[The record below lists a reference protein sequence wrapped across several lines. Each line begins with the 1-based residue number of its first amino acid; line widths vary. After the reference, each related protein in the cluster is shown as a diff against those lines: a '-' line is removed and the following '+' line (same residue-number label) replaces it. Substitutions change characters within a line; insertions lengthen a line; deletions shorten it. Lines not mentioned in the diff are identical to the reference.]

1 MSDPTQPPATDAAAA
16 PAEPAVPPSADM
28 AASSTPSPTDA
39 GSPDVAPVET
49 RKEALET
56 MLASANAKASE
67 NYDLYLR
74 AKAEMENIRRR
85 SAEDV
90 LKANKFGV
98 EKIADALLAVKD
110 SMDAALVVENPSV
123 ESFKTGVELTARQ
136 LAQVF
141 EKFSIVE
148 VNPVGEK
155 FDPTR
160 HQAIAALESDQAPN
174 TVVNVMQKGYTL
186 HDRVLRPAL
195 VAVAKEKA
203 VANSAN
209 PPANS

>member
-1 MSDPTQPPATDAAAA
+1 MSDPTQNVAEPAIVA
-16 PAEPAVPPSADM
+16 PAEAPV
-28 AASSTPSPTDA
+28 PTDSTVQA
-39 GSPDVAPVET
+39 AIGD
-49 RKEALET
+49 LEKS
-56 MLASANAKASE
+56 LADAEAKAAE
-67 NYDLYLR
+67 NYDLYVR

-110 SMDAALVVENPSV
+110 SMDAALVVENTSV

-148 VNPVGEK
+148 LNPVGEK

-160 HQAIAALESDQAPN
+160 HQAIAALESDQTPN
-174 TVVNVMQKGYTL
+174 TVVNVMQKGYLL
-186 HDRVLRPAL
+186 HERVLRPAL
-195 VAVAKEKA
+195 VAVAKEKQ
-203 VANSAN
+203 S
-209 PPANS
+209 PANS

>member
-1 MSDPTQPPATDAAAA
+1 MSDPTQNVAPEADAA
-16 PAEPAVPPSADM
+16 PAEPVLSD
-28 AASSTPSPTDA
+28 AAAGTPEFENVDF
-39 GSPDVAPVET
+39 
-49 RKEALET
+49 
-56 MLASANAKASE
+56 AKALAEAKSKADE
-67 NYDLYLR
+67 NYDLYVR

-110 SMDAALVVENPSV
+110 SMDAALVVENTSV

-148 VNPVGEK
+148 INPAGQK
-155 FDPTR
+155 FDPTK

-174 TVVNVMQKGYTL
+174 TVVNVMQKGYLL
-186 HDRVLRPAL
+186 HERVLRPAL
-195 VAVAKEKA
+195 VAVAKEKM
-203 VANSAN
+203 
-209 PPANS
+209 PETPANS

>member
-1 MSDPTQPPATDAAAA
+1 MSDPTQSAADTANAAAA
-16 PAEPAVPPSADM
+16 A
-28 AASSTPSPTDA
+28 
-39 GSPDVAPVET
+39 
-49 RKEALET
+49 EALAPESAAGNADAPAADIGSLEKS
-56 MLASANAKASE
+56 LAEAQTKAQE
-67 NYDLYLR
+67 NYDLYVR

-98 EKIADALLAVKD
+98 EKMADALLAVKD

-141 EKFSIVE
+141 EKFSIKE
-148 VNPVGEK
+148 VNPAGEK
-155 FDPTR
+155 FDPSR
-160 HQAIAALESDQAPN
+160 HQSIAAVESDQPSN
-174 TVVNVMQKGYTL
+174 TVVSVMQKGYLL

-195 VAVAKEKA
+195 VAVAKER
-203 VANSAN
+203 ANSSTDNSA
-209 PPANS
+209 PAA

>member
-1 MSDPTQPPATDAAAA
+1 MSHPIENATPEASTEAVPADAVAAPPSPEQRIGELETALAAA
-16 PAEPAVPPSADM
+16 
-28 AASSTPSPTDA
+28 
-39 GSPDVAPVET
+39 ET
-49 RKEALET
+49 
-56 MLASANAKASE
+56 KATE
-67 NYDLYLR
+67 NYDQFVR

-90 LKANKFGV
+90 LKAQKFGV

-110 SMDAALVVENPSV
+110 SMDAALLVEHTSV

-136 LAQVF
+136 LTNVF

-148 VNPVGEK
+148 VNPVGAK

-160 HQAIAALESDQAPN
+160 HQSIAALESEQAPN
-174 TVVNVMQKGYTL
+174 TVLNVMQKGYLL

-195 VAVAKEKA
+195 VTVAKEKA
-203 VANSAN
+203 A
-209 PPANS
+209 PAEQTNDA

>member
-1 MSDPTQPPATDAAAA
+1 MTDIPQQSEQPAEAA
-16 PAEPAVPPSADM
+16 PQGNAPE
-28 AASSTPSPTDA
+28 AAP
-39 GSPDVAPVET
+39 PVEEN
-49 RKEALET
+49 RQEAIET
-56 MLASANAKASE
+56 LLASANAKAAE
-67 NYDLYLR
+67 NYDNFLR

-85 SAEDV
+85 SAEEV

-98 EKIADALLAVKD
+98 EKIAEALLAVKD
-110 SMDAALVVENPSV
+110 SMDAALKVENPSV
-123 ESFKTGVELTARQ
+123 ESYKTGVELTARQ

-148 VNPVGEK
+148 LNPAGPK

-160 HQAIAALESDQAPN
+160 HQAIAAIESDQPAN
-174 TVVNVMQKGYTL
+174 TVVDVMQRGYLL

-203 VANSAN
+203 TVSAEPET
-209 PPANS
+209 PPAA